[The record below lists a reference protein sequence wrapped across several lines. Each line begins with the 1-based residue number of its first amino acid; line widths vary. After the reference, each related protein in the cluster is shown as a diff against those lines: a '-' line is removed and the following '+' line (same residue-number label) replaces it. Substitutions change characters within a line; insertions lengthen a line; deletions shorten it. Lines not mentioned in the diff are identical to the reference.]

1 MASVTKDVLSWLKTW
16 FHTKSEIAS
25 LLLGKSDVGHEH
37 ETTEMVETT
46 ALGNLELT
54 SGATQQEI
62 NIAINSKIS
71 GGGGSTGNSSL
82 TCLTDLDVD
91 ALNEELFVTGCDGK
105 LITGV
110 EKTGTSGNV
119 DTYTITFSDNSTFD
133 FTVTNATDGVV
144 THSHGNLSSDGK
156 VSNANTGN
164 FTYFVGLGSSNNNLY
179 KASKLKANQLVD
191 TTAHSNIGSSAN
203 ATQNTINSAIDTKF
217 ANIDYNDLLNKP
229 NIPQGAVVD
238 DDINGVSRNPV
249 QNRIIYEALSE
260 KLESSDITFGFDST
274 NKELYMEIS

>member
-1 MASVTKDVLSWLKTW
+1 MASVTKDVVTWLKTW
-16 FHTKSEIAS
+16 FHTKSEITS
-25 LLLGKSDVGHEH
+25 LLAGKSDVGHEH
-37 ETTEMVETT
+37 ETTDMVETT

-91 ALNEELFVTGCDGK
+91 ALNEQLFVTGCDGK

-119 DTYTITFSDNSTFD
+119 DTYTITFSDNSTFN

-229 NIPQGAVVD
+229 NIPSSSVVD
-238 DDINGVSRNPV
+238 TSLDGTSTHPVENKAIVS
-249 QNRIIYEALSE
+249 ALND
-260 KLESSDITFGFDST
+260 KIESSDITFGFDST
-274 NKELYMEIS
+274 TKEIYLEIS

>member
-1 MASVTKDVLSWLKTW
+1 MASVTKDVLSWLKNW

-191 TTAHSNIGSSAN
+191 TTAHSNIG
-203 ATQNTINSAIDTKF
+203 
-217 ANIDYNDLLNKP
+217 
-229 NIPQGAVVD
+229 
-238 DDINGVSRNPV
+238 
-249 QNRIIYEALSE
+249 
-260 KLESSDITFGFDST
+260 
-274 NKELYMEIS
+274 

>member
-1 MASVTKDVLSWLKTW
+1 MASVTKDVLTWLKNW
-16 FHTKSEIAS
+16 FYTKSEITS
-25 LLLGKSDVGHEH
+25 LLADKSDVGHEH
-37 ETTEMVETT
+37 STDEIVEST

-119 DTYTITFSDNSTFD
+119 DTYTITFSDGSTFP

-144 THSHGNLSSDGK
+144 SHSHGNI
-156 VSNANTGN
+156 NANGVISASDTSK
-164 FTYFVGLGSSNNNLY
+164 FTYFVGADANGVY
-179 KASKLKANQLVD
+179 KASKLNSNSLVD
-191 TTAHSNIGSSAN
+191 ANAHSHIGTIAD
-203 ATQNTINSAIDTKF
+203 ATQTTINSAIDTKF

-229 NIPQGAVVD
+229 NIPSGSVVD
-238 DDINGVSRNPV
+238 TSLSSTSTNPV
-249 QNRIIYEALSE
+249 QNKAIYSALQS
-260 KLESSDITFGFDST
+260 KLESSDVSFGFDST

>member
-1 MASVTKDVLSWLKTW
+1 MVSVMKDMVTWLRNWFNTKEEITTLLSGKANSIHS
-16 FHTKSEIAS
+16 HTSAQ
-25 LLLGKSDVGHEH
+25 V
-37 ETTEMVETT
+37 TEES
-46 ALGNLELT
+46 ALSNLET
-54 SGATQQEI
+54 SSGASQHDI
-62 NIAINSKIS
+62 NVAINSKLS
-71 GGGGSTGNSSL
+71 GGGGSTGNASIVCVS
-82 TCLTDLDVD
+82 DLDVD
-91 ALNEELFVTGCDGK
+91 ASEEELFLTACEGK
-105 LITGV
+105 LITSV
-110 EKTGTSGNV
+110 ELTSSSGNV
-119 DTYTITFSDNSTFD
+119 DTYTITFSDGSTFP

-156 VSNANTGN
+156 VSNENTGN
-164 FTYFVGLGSSNNNLY
+164 FTYFVGLGSSSNNLY

-260 KLESSDITFGFDST
+260 TGIIRHQFRF
-274 NKELYMEIS
+274 